1 MEFTLGAVTFL
12 SLLIAVAM
20 GVVTWRL
27 VREER
32 RRSAA
37 RLAAL
42 AEELRQGG
50 TRAVSD
56 ADTDTGVGAAS
67 DAARPGIEQWRE
79 DRPLYGASARP
90 PVIDPG
96 LGAPVD
102 TPFPVDAPAPS
113 DRLDALDATDL
124 VAGGLFGQPVE
135 STSTVRGRLGALGA
149 AAAVVVTVVAAALFL
164 LSGGEPGEGAPAAG
178 DARPPVELLALE
190 HDAQESFLAITGSVR
205 NPAAAAAAHRLSVV
219 ATTFDEAGTLV
230 ARRRAPVDERAL
242 LPGGTSP
249 FAIQVPAAGVSR
261 YRISFLLDEK
271 TIPHI
276 DRRPA
281 VQSQP
286 HQGASS

>member
-79 DRPLYGASARP
+79 DRPLYGAP
-90 PVIDPG
+90 
-96 LGAPVD
+96 
-102 TPFPVDAPAPS
+102 
-113 DRLDALDATDL
+113 
-124 VAGGLFGQPVE
+124 
-135 STSTVRGRLGALGA
+135 
-149 AAAVVVTVVAAALFL
+149 
-164 LSGGEPGEGAPAAG
+164 
-178 DARPPVELLALE
+178 
-190 HDAQESFLAITGSVR
+190 
-205 NPAAAAAAHRLSVV
+205 
-219 ATTFDEAGTLV
+219 
-230 ARRRAPVDERAL
+230 ARR
-242 LPGGTSP
+242 
-249 FAIQVPAAGVSR
+249 
-261 YRISFLLDEK
+261 
-271 TIPHI
+271 
-276 DRRPA
+276 
-281 VQSQP
+281 
-286 HQGASS
+286 